1 MCESVNTQVKKPI
14 EIMKKNTTNEI
25 ATVKTTNAIA
35 TIENKTNAIVT
46 TENNEKTNA
55 TLTHDII
62 MNTYTKYGISC
73 NHDTSGYCGI
83 DNGKNNTIIFSPNYK
98 VKQTNIYCNETVYNT
113 LKTLK
118 YENTELC
125 DKSNTSSKTIPYTII
140 CKSVNDFEKMVEKLK
155 NEVQVRLIQ
164 TMI

>member
-1 MCESVNTQVKKPI
+1 MSKTKTNTNAT
-14 EIMKKNTTNEI
+14 MNTTNEI
-25 ATVKTTNAIA
+25 ATIKNEMVK
-35 TIENKTNAIVT
+35 KS
-46 TENNEKTNA
+46 NNEKTNA

-62 MNTYTKYGISC
+62 MNTYTKYGINC
-73 NHDTSGYCGI
+73 THDTSGYCGI
-83 DNGKNNTIIFSPNYK
+83 DNGKNTTIIFSPNYK
-98 VKQTNIYCNETVYNT
+98 IKQTNIYCNETVYNT

-125 DKSNTSSKTIPYTII
+125 DKTNTSSKTIPYTII
-140 CKSVNDFEKMVEKLK
+140 CKSVSDFEKMVKTLK

>member
-1 MCESVNTQVKKPI
+1 MS
-14 EIMKKNTTNEI
+14 KNTTN
-25 ATVKTTNAIA
+25 ATTNNAIA
-35 TIENKTNAIVT
+35 TIKNEVITTNKNEVVKKS
-46 TENNEKTNA
+46 NNEKTNA

-62 MNTYTKYGISC
+62 MNTYTKYGICC
-73 NHDTSGYCGI
+73 NHDTSDYCGI

-118 YENTELC
+118 FENTELC
-125 DKSNTSSKTIPYTII
+125 DKSNISSRTIPYKII
-140 CKSVNDFEKMVEKLK
+140 CKSVNDFDKMVAKLK

>member
-14 EIMKKNTTNEI
+14 KIMKKNTTNEI
-25 ATVKTTNAIA
+25 ATIKNEVVTTNKN
-35 TIENKTNAIVT
+35 EVVKKS
-46 TENNEKTNA
+46 NNEKTNA

-62 MNTYTKYGISC
+62 MNTYTKYGICC

-83 DNGKNNTIIFSPNYK
+83 DNGKNTTIIFSPNYK

-140 CKSVNDFEKMVEKLK
+140 CKSVNDFEKMVKTLK